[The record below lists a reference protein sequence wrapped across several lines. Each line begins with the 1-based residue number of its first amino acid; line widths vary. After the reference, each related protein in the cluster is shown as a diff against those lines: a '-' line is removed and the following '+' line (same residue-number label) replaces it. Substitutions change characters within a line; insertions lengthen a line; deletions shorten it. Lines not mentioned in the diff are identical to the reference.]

1 VNLAINANAAQAQM
15 RAVEKRLKAIA
26 RELDGKRWTTTI
38 AIPGPQERKL
48 TWFNEGTKRQ
58 PPRPI
63 LTVNKVARGVM
74 VAAVRERFGASMRE
88 GGGEPS
94 MLAALT
100 VGAYAL
106 RRLWVQRFDASGG
119 DITLA
124 PLSVSWAREKRR
136 RNLDPR
142 IGRATGALAAAMA
155 RGQMITRKA

>member
-48 TWFNEGTKRQ
+48 SWFNEGTKRQ
-58 PPRPI
+58 PARPI

>member
-1 VNLAINANAAQAQM
+1 MNLAINANAAQAQA

-26 RELDGKRWTTTI
+26 KELDGKRWTTTI
-38 AIPGPQERKL
+38 AIPREQERKL

-58 PPRPI
+58 PARPI

-74 VAAVRERFGASMRE
+74 VAAVRERFGAQMRE
-88 GGGEPS
+88 GAGEPS

-106 RRLWVQRFDASGG
+106 RRLWVQRFEASGG

>member
-1 VNLAINANAAQAQM
+1 MNLAIGANAAQAAA
-15 RAVEKRLKAIA
+15 REIEKRLKAIA

-48 TWFNEGTKRQ
+48 SWFNEGTKRQ

-74 VAAVRERFGASMRE
+74 VTAVRERFGAQMRE
-88 GGGEPS
+88 GRGEPS

-106 RRLWVQRFDASGG
+106 RRLWV
-119 DITLA
+119 
-124 PLSVSWAREKRR
+124 
-136 RNLDPR
+136 
-142 IGRATGALAAAMA
+142 
-155 RGQMITRKA
+155 

>member
-1 VNLAINANAAQAQM
+1 MNLAINANAAQAAA
-15 RAVEKRLKAIA
+15 REVEKRLKAIA

-38 AIPGPQERKL
+38 ALPREQERKL
-48 TWFNEGTKRQ
+48 SWFNEGTRRQ
-58 PPRPI
+58 PARPI

-74 VAAVRERFGASMRE
+74 VTAVRERFGAQMRE
-88 GGGEPS
+88 GRGEPS

-124 PLSVSWAREKRR
+124 PLSVSWARTKRR